1 MTGPGAPLRNAD
13 LGNEARPRSTE
24 RVDSG
29 PLPAWERP
37 TTALDPEITKAR
49 TTIAT
54 ATQRILSVIYV
65 LHPAKLAKTLGEV
78 PKTGLACHAT

>member
-13 LGNEARPRSTE
+13 PRNEARLRSTE
-24 RVDSG
+24 RVDGG
-29 PLPAWERP
+29 PLLAWERP
-37 TTALDPEITKAR
+37 TTAQDPEITKAR

-54 ATQRILSVIYV
+54 TAQRILSVINV

-78 PKTGLACHAT
+78 PKTGPACHAT